1 MQTETLK
8 AQRNE
13 VSKSVPARKK
23 AGEDVTALFEE
34 MKRTAEQIKE
44 IDAELAEIDGAAAK
58 HPFIHAQRAD
68 AGRAGRQGRYKQR
81 RGAALGRRRGSS
93 ILNPRRTGISARP

>member
-1 MQTETLK
+1 MRRTSKRRAIIGKTEALK

-34 MKRTAEQIKE
+34 MKRVSEQIKALDAELGE
-44 IDAELAEIDGAAAK
+44 IDAQLQGILLSTPNVPLPGCAGG
-58 HPFIHAQRAD
+58 QRQTA
-68 AGRAGRQGRYKQR
+68 
-81 RGAALGRRRGSS
+81 
-93 ILNPRRTGISARP
+93 PT